1 MKNIALI
8 LTMLF
13 CLAANSNAS
22 EAFLLTAE
30 IIQNNQII
38 GTPKLVLPEAE
49 EGRIEVMVDK
59 EHDLYSLT
67 ATVVSE
73 KENTVLVKTKLKLS
87 KNNSLIP
94 VGEPVFILKRGE
106 SGSIKIDHPLL
117 GKVELKVKVIVQNH
131 G

>member
-13 CLAANSNAS
+13 CLATNSNAS
-22 EAFLLTAE
+22 EAYLLTAE

-49 EGRIEVMVDK
+49 EGRIEVMVDTD
-59 EHDLYSLT
+59 HILYSLT
-67 ATVVSE
+67 ATVISE
-73 KENTVLVKTKLKLS
+73 KEKNILVKTKLNLL

-94 VGEPVFILKRGE
+94 AGEPEFILKKGE
-106 SGSIKIDHPLL
+106 SGSIEIDHPLL